1 MDLQRIDLIGG
12 GEHPNTRLMVG
23 DYIADILADR
33 RGPNPI
39 FHWIVQQIGSADVL
53 YWGQERSFPE
63 AEAAA
68 SDCLR
73 RLAACEPSRRVE
85 EPA

>member
-1 MDLQRIDLIGG
+1 MELQRISLIGKG
-12 GEHPNTRLMVG
+12 DHPNTRLMVG

-33 RGPNPI
+33 RGPRPI

-53 YWGQERSFPE
+53 YWGQEHSFE
-63 AEAAA
+63 DAESAA
-68 SDCLR
+68 SDCLK
-73 RLAACEPSRRVE
+73 RLATGVPSCIE